1 MSTDTK
7 SSPPLCLN
15 RLTDVIRGEGDSLLK
30 AKARQL
36 CFAKRK
42 SPAKTLSVQLCVSSG
57 LVLPEDGRTAH
68 GTIRFICQAVR
79 TFDCTKIDLPRLQ
92 TLPIHV

>member
-1 MSTDTK
+1 MSADTK

-42 SPAKTLSVQLCVSSG
+42 SPAKTLSAQLCVSSG

-68 GTIRFICQAVR
+68 GTIKVH
-79 TFDCTKIDLPRLQ
+79 LPSSENL
-92 TLPIHV
+92 